1 MDSRKKE
8 ETENRTKQVNDE
20 RLCNRV
26 KFQDRE
32 EPLLGGECHQ
42 CAVPMY
48 AVCVEQEEHQVLQH
62 GCLCCRGEER
72 RQECGVDTDVVS

>member
-1 MDSRKKE
+1 MDSRKKK

-20 RLCNRV
+20 RLCNRI
-26 KFQDRE
+26 KSQDRE
-32 EPLLGGECHQ
+32 ESLLGGECHQ

-48 AVCVEQEEHQVLQH
+48 AVCAEQEEHQVLQH
-62 GCLCCRGEER
+62 GCLRCRGEER